1 MKKFLFL
8 FVILDFVFVG
18 IVLKIS
24 IDQKRN
30 LASVTPESGLTEGQT
45 QKLDLMNSFKF
56 LSSAV
61 EIALSTDR
69 LQSACA
75 SFTVIELKF
84 KALDVAFSGQEPV
97 VTHSFSCEEIKKN
110 SSLDSLITKIEDFK
124 SLRNQQTLK
133 KEASVLKAQSIYSD
147 EEMPNEW
154 RLFEIRFNGITSFSV
169 SEAEINKILGEDS
182 FKFKLN

>member
-1 MKKFLFL
+1 MKKFLIL

-24 IDQKRN
+24 TEQQRH
-30 LASVTPESGLTEGQT
+30 LASVTQDNGLTEGQT
-45 QKLDLMNSFKF
+45 QKLDLMNSFRF
-56 LSSAV
+56 SATAT
-61 EIALSTDR
+61 EIGLSTDR

-75 SFTVIELKF
+75 SYAVIELKF
-84 KALDVAFSGQEPV
+84 KALNVAFSGQEPLI
-97 VTHSFSCEEIKKN
+97 THSFSCEEIKKDN
-110 SSLDSLITKIEDFK
+110 SLDSLITKIEDFK
-124 SLRNQQTLK
+124 SLKNQPALK
-133 KEASVLKAQSIYSD
+133 KEASLLKAQSIYSD

-154 RLFEIRFNGITSFSV
+154 RLFEIRFSGASSFSV